1 MELLFSNVTC
11 VTMDCENKNR
21 VSEHMYIGVED
32 GKITYLSDV
41 PPTEKAEKII
51 EDENLVVIPGLINA
65 HSHVAMTRLRGCA
78 NDLPLEEWLFGNIIK
93 REDMFTP
100 EDVYYGSLLG
110 MLESVSTGTVALC
123 DMYSRLEAIAQAAE
137 KVGIKINLTN
147 AITSFDENED
157 LSKNRATTENLTIM
171 EKYKDS
177 RLVNGVNGIH
187 GVYTSHPRAWR
198 HMKDMA
204 VENGK
209 PMYVHA
215 SETKTEHE
223 NSIAKF
229 GATPLKALDNN
240 GILEVPTAAAHC
252 VWVSDDDM
260 ELMKEKNVT
269 AVHCP
274 SSNLILASG
283 VAKVKKM
290 LDMGINVA
298 LGTDGA
304 ASNNSLDMFSEMKLA
319 SLLQK
324 GTTLDS
330 TAVSAYDALKMATVN
345 GAKALGIKSG
355 MIKVGYNADLAVL
368 DFTRIGLSPCYDV
381 INNIVYS
388 AHGSDVV
395 MTVIDG
401 KIVYDHGKFSADIDI
416 DKLRKTIQDSI
427 N

>member
-1 MELLFSNVTC
+1 MELLFRNVTV
-11 VTMDCENKNR
+11 VTMDSERAEK
-21 VSEHMYIGVED
+21 VSEHMNIGISD
-32 GKITYLSDV
+32 GKITYLSNEM
-41 PPTEKAEKII
+41 PAESADRVIDG
-51 EDENLVVIPGLINA
+51 EGLVVIPGLINA
-65 HSHVAMTRLRGCA
+65 HSHIAMTRLRGCA

-93 REDMFTP
+93 REDTFTP

-110 MLESVSTGTVALC
+110 MLEAVSTGTTALC
-123 DMYSRLEAIAQAAE
+123 DMYFKLDSIAKAAE
-137 KVGIKINLTN
+137 QIGIKINLTN

-157 LSKNRATTENLTIM
+157 LCENRATIENLSIM
-171 EKYKDS
+171 KDYADS
-177 RLVNGVNGIH
+177 RLVKGVNGIH
-187 GVYTSHPRAWR
+187 GVYTSYPRAWR

-204 VENGK
+204 DENGQH
-209 PMYVHA
+209 MCVHA

-223 NSIAKF
+223 NSIAKY
-229 GATPLKALDNN
+229 GATPIGALANN
-240 GILEVPTAAAHC
+240 GVLDIPTVAAHC
-252 VWVSDDDM
+252 VWVSDEDM
-260 ELMKEKNVT
+260 EIMKEKNVT

-283 VAKVKKM
+283 VARVKKM

-319 SLLQK
+319 SMLQK

-345 GAKALGIKSG
+345 GAKALQLESG

-368 DFTRIGLSPCYDV
+368 DFRRIGLSPCYDV
-381 INNIVYS
+381 VNNIVYS

-395 MTVIDG
+395 MTVVDG

-416 DKLRKTIQDSI
+416 DELRKTIQDSI